1 MLSQLAKQ
9 IFDEV
14 IAWWK
19 KVWFEAR
26 LKARLDMIEFE
37 NRIEAELERE
47 RQAKPIYIEHP
58 IDPVV
63 QTGESKLLGGA
74 MELKAPWY
82 DNGLE
87 PGRPSGEAEASDM
100 DDRP

>member
-9 IFDEV
+9 ILDEV

-26 LKARLDMIEFE
+26 LKARLDMIELE
-37 NRIEAELERE
+37 NRIESELERE

-58 IDPVV
+58 IDPEL

-87 PGRPSGEAEASDM
+87 PGRPSGEAEARSVADSN
-100 DDRP
+100 

>member
-82 DNGLE
+82 DNGL
-87 PGRPSGEAEASDM
+87 GTQRRSGSV
-100 DDRP
+100 